1 MLMKSLGVGE
11 GGVDEE
17 LVGVRR
23 CWGVEGGAG
32 GVDEELVGGRWCLWR
47 G

>member
-17 LVGVRR
+17 LVGARR